1 MNVINL
7 VQNDTAPDLTM
18 MLYDSIANAPV
29 DVSAAGTTVRMY
41 FRKEGSGSVSTL
53 IASKPNGGVDGVVSF
68 PWGAGTLAN
77 SGAHEGE
84 VEITFNTGK
93 IQTLPDKLRFF
104 VREQIG

>member
-7 VQNDTAPDLTM
+7 VQNDTAPDITM
-18 MLYDSIANAPV
+18 ALYDAIANAPV
-29 DVSAAGTTVRMY
+29 DVSSVGTTVRMY
-41 FRKEGSGSVSTL
+41 FRKEGSGSFVTL
-53 IASKPNGGVDGVVSF
+53 VASKPNGGVDGVVSF
-68 PWGAGTLAN
+68 PWGATDLAN
-77 SGAHEGE
+77 AGPHEGE